1 MCMLSIAVLDFVENS
16 SFRGIASI
24 KVFPYFLS
32 RTSTIR
38 KSRGTTRHGRE
49 QRGTSRE
56 SLEKVGKSESR
67 RGGCSFCCR
76 DSPTGAPHTGGSPYM
91 GRGRTSTGAS
101 VWPDQDR
108 PGTRRREAAADSRSR
123 GTLQGGGTSANET
136 PLLGAY

>member
-67 RGGCSFCCR
+67 RGGGSFCCR
-76 DSPTGAPHTGGSPYM
+76 DPPTGGSPY
-91 GRGRTSTGAS
+91 RGFPIHGAG
-101 VWPDQDR
+101 PDQHWR
-108 PGTRRREAAADSRSR
+108 ERLAGPGPAWNSETRGCRRQQIPGHPAGWGNFCE
-123 GTLQGGGTSANET
+123 
-136 PLLGAY
+136 

>member
-67 RGGCSFCCR
+67 RGGARFVAVIPLQGLPIQGVPHTWGGAGPALARASGR
-76 DSPTGAPHTGGSPYM
+76 TRTGLELGDARLPPTADPGAPCRVGELLRMKRPY
-91 GRGRTSTGAS
+91 
-101 VWPDQDR
+101 
-108 PGTRRREAAADSRSR
+108 
-123 GTLQGGGTSANET
+123 
-136 PLLGAY
+136 